1 MNFDKKLF
9 KLVSKRRKCI
19 LYQNNWIHINR
30 RYYFDRI
37 DKKYKCLLDEKLKIE
52 KYQHI
57 TNEERQYMFEM
68 VAKNK
73 MTFNQV
79 RKTYKNLLSTCT
91 IHNLIK
97 RQSINDHTS
106 FIINP
111 ELFQFIFIDIDD
123 TFINLRVNNKKSKLW

>member
-1 MNFDKKLF
+1 M
-9 KLVSKRRKCI
+9 
-19 LYQNNWIHINR
+19 YQNNSIHINR

-57 TNEERQYMFEM
+57 TNEEKQYMFEM

-79 RKTYKNLLSTCT
+79 RKTYKNLFSTCT

-97 RQSINDHTS
+97 RQTINNYTS
-106 FIINP
+106 SLLILNYSN
-111 ELFQFIFIDIDD
+111 LFSLI
-123 TFINLRVNNKKSKLW
+123 

>member
-1 MNFDKKLF
+1 MNFDKKQY
-9 KLVSKRRKCI
+9 KLVSKRRKWI

-30 RYYFDRI
+30 RYYFYRI

-57 TNEERQYMFEM
+57 INEERQYMFEM

-79 RKTYKNLLSTCT
+79 RKAYKNRFSTCT

-97 RQSINDHTS
+97 IQLINDYTNSLLILNYSH
-106 FIINP
+106 
-111 ELFQFIFIDIDD
+111 LFSLI
-123 TFINLRVNNKKSKLW
+123 